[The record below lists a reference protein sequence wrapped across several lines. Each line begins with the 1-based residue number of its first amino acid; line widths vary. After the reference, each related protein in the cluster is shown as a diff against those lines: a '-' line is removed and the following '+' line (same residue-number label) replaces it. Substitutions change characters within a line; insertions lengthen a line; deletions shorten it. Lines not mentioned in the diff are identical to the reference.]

1 MVPQLPDLSGSIPS
15 AEDVTRNPHLADIEI
30 PAVASK
36 VQVIVRMS
44 SPNLHVL
51 SEIRQKDESRLW
63 AAI

>member
-1 MVPQLPDLSGSIPS
+1 MVPQLPDLSDSIPS
-15 AEDVTRNPHLADIEI
+15 VEDVTRNPHLAGIEI

-44 SPNLHVL
+44 SPNLHVF
-51 SEIRQKDESRLW
+51 SEIRQKGESRFW